1 MNSLIE
7 GYTTEG
13 PPETSDA
20 AIVVFGAGVFNVAH
34 MKNPDYIMSPSFSPY
49 QVEKAGVVDVA
60 VMADPGYLI
69 A

>member
-1 MNSLIE
+1 MTRFVE

-49 QVEKAGVVDVA
+49 QV
-60 VMADPGYLI
+60 
-69 A
+69 